1 MGAHRAQG
9 RAGTPTG
16 RTPTGQTTARV
27 LVGRGHWIPF
37 SASDLALVTEQA
49 KRELASASVQLKT
62 AENSL
67 VTSLCL
73 LRAAEA
79 TDPHRWGSVTV
90 SEPAR
95 ISAEGGEL
103 ADTGWTVVAAEAAHL
118 AQYLPRTGARPDIH
132 DLALAAILL
141 PSSMAAQAVPQGR
154 ESFGAIFESAGL
166 SVPGLLKAL
175 TQAAKAPAGALIMA
189 RQKFFDDRRALAELP
204 VGDWREWPNPA
215 YREARPSRVT
225 VRDITMTRA
234 ETMPRETLKGVRHR
248 SLLQENPVPEL
259 KQPASVTPGAGER
272 QRSVDGAAGRSL
284 LTAWSPSTRVLWWL
298 LRPLLTVTAAAA
310 CLLACRTGAGPI
322 LAVGSALL
330 VIVIRPI
337 RRWWAGLA
345 LALGC
350 LFVSPVAAGAVAA
363 RTLVTLAA
371 LLINGRGWDSGL
383 ARLVE
388 SRQRALGGS
397 DLADAWAAVEKQ
409 LTGPREIGFDFPLRE
424 LLEVLG
430 AAWCE
435 ADILI
440 FATTVVQVL
449 RGLLFRAWPFG
460 RIPSVELTLLYMLVV
475 ESATSLFFRTVA
487 MLSGGVAGFVLSRG
501 ATRWLMVIIGTVVAW
516 IWAKAQPRTLPQT
529 LARGL
534 PVTAVLS
541 VVMYFVLQS
550 PGLWTVL
557 ASTVMGMTIGFLNT
571 RALRL
576 RTRRTAVSPLPA
588 RLRYRRG
595 HRLWHAARA
604 AMNRGQPEAADRRWR
619 QLATG
624 SMPAHPEIR
633 VLSCAMLADLAL
645 DRAQWQEALD
655 WSDQAVAETP
665 VRSPAGYLTRVVR
678 ARVMLAAGN
687 PGQAV
692 ALLHEIQDA
701 GFAPRLYRDRIA
713 RLVLARALAM
723 TGDVKEARAVLSRIG
738 VGMPGAGLGPMIESE
753 AVVATMAGEHDRQ
766 AAAEQLKS
774 ALEWTSE
781 LQTPDTAASSGDNER
796 LDRAAARAWLALGNL
811 QLRLGESDEAESS
824 LRRAITTLPIP
835 AELANQATARVLLGC
850 ALAERRATSESLA
863 QISRG
868 LTELESTRGQLRNS
882 FLRSQL
888 VIQLDN
894 IYGRAL
900 DALQAQQATAMGA
913 GQIAAVLLESLRRD
927 ALAALLRQD
936 RTLELQPQAQVIQ
949 DRINAL
955 ESRAS
960 LTAEEK
966 GRLAALREGLGR
978 EISTS
983 YAKAYSPD
991 PVVLADIRRRAA
1003 HSHVLT
1009 FKIAQANQ
1017 ECLRGHTVWLPPE
1030 GEPHI
1035 AAVMLTSPDL
1045 LAAVG
1050 LLGQQN
1056 QAELMRKAQY
1066 PGDQEFQRWLDLGEN
1081 LLPAPLRARLRD
1093 ATRAEPIRLMIVPDG
1108 PLAAFPWAALRIA
1121 DGRHLV
1127 EVASIHVI
1135 PAMSLMEIVPPL
1147 QPGPVRSASS
1157 AGGRPILLHRDADA
1171 RDDMLALLSTAGK
1184 VLEARSR
1191 PEIESLLASGILSGA
1206 YFSVHGN
1213 GAGLDQNLQLYGGA
1227 QISAASALALRWPQ
1241 WLIFAS
1247 CIVGSLQMSAGAE
1260 PTGLVT
1266 SCLLGGASSVVA
1278 GVVEVHAGVADR
1290 ICVALAARLIH
1301 GWHPADALRQ
1311 AQLSFIESRD
1321 TASVHRWGGYI
1332 CVSRLAPPGHRNR
1345 RREGGSWEEGSWIE
1359 EPSVWPSR

>member
-1 MGAHRAQG
+1 
-9 RAGTPTG
+9 
-16 RTPTGQTTARV
+16 
-27 LVGRGHWIPF
+27 
-37 SASDLALVTEQA
+37 
-49 KRELASASVQLKT
+49 
-62 AENSL
+62 
-67 VTSLCL
+67 VTSLSL

-79 TDPHRWGSVTV
+79 ADPHRWGSVTV
-90 SEPAR
+90 TEPAR

-103 ADTGWTVVAAEAAHL
+103 AGTGWTVVAAEAAHL

-141 PSSMAAQAVPQGR
+141 PSSMAGQAVPQGR
-154 ESFGAIFESAGL
+154 ESFGAIFDSAGL

-215 YREARPSRVT
+215 YREARQPRVR
-225 VRDITMTRA
+225 VRDITVTRA
-234 ETMPRETLKGVRHR
+234 ETPARESLGGVRHR
-248 SLLQENPVPEL
+248 SLLQADPVPE
-259 KQPASVTPGAGER
+259 PAQLPSITPAAEER
-272 QRSVDGAAGRSL
+272 RRSADGAAGRSL
-284 LTAWSPSTRVLWWL
+284 LTAWSPLPRVLWWL
-298 LRPLLTVTAAAA
+298 LRPLLTVTAAVA
-310 CLLACRTGAGPI
+310 CLLTWGADAGPF

-330 VIVIRPI
+330 VIVIRPV

-350 LFVSPVAAGAVAA
+350 LFISPAAAAAVAA

-371 LLINGRGWDSGL
+371 LLINGPGWAPGL
-383 ARLVE
+383 ARLAE
-388 SRQRALGGS
+388 SRRRAIRGPG
-397 DLADAWAAVEKQ
+397 LADAWAAVEKQ
-409 LTGPREIGFDFPLRE
+409 LTGPREAGFDFPLDE
-424 LLEVLG
+424 LLDVLG

-435 ADILI
+435 ADILT

-460 RIPSVELTLLYMLVV
+460 RVPSVELTLLHMLVV
-475 ESATSLFFRTVA
+475 ESATSLFLRTA
-487 MLSGGVAGFVLSRG
+487 AALSGGAAGFVLAGTASTDLLSRG
-501 ATRWLMVIIGTVVAW
+501 ATRWLMMITGAVTAW

-534 PVTAVLS
+534 PVTAVLA
-541 VVMYFVLQS
+541 VVIYFVLGL
-550 PGLWTVL
+550 PGLWTLL
-557 ASTVMGMTIGFLNT
+557 ASTAAGMTIGFLNT

-576 RTRRTAVSPLPA
+576 RTRRSVVPPLPA
-588 RLRYRRG
+588 GLRHRRG
-595 HRLWHAARA
+595 HRLWDAARS
-604 AMNRGQPEAADRRWR
+604 AMNGGQPEAADRRWR

-692 ALLHEIQDA
+692 ALLREIQDA
-701 GFAPRLYRDRIA
+701 GFTRRLYRDRVA

-723 TGDVKEARAVLSRIG
+723 TGDVKEARAVLSRIR
-738 VGMPGAGLGPMIESE
+738 VGLSGAGLGPMIESE
-753 AVVATMAGEHDRQ
+753 AVVATMAGEQDMQ
-766 AAAEQLKS
+766 VAAERLKS

-781 LQTPDTAASSGDNER
+781 LQTPHAAASSGDNER

-811 QLRLGESDEAESS
+811 QLRLGESDQAESS
-824 LRRAITTLPIP
+824 FRRAITTLPIP

-850 ALAERRATSESLA
+850 ALAERRAARESLA

-888 VIQLDN
+888 VLQLDD

-900 DALQAQQATAMGA
+900 DALQARQATAMGA

-936 RTLELQPQAQVIQ
+936 RTLELQPQARLIQ
-949 DRINAL
+949 ERINAL

-960 LTAEEK
+960 LTAEETD
-966 GRLAALREGLGR
+966 RLAGLREALGR

-983 YAKAYSPD
+983 YAEAYSPD

-1009 FKIAQANQ
+1009 FKIAQADQ
-1017 ECLRGHTVWLPPE
+1017 ACLRGHTVWLPPD

-1035 AAVMLTSPDL
+1035 ATVMLTGPDL

-1050 LLGQQN
+1050 LLGQQE

-1066 PGDQEFQRWLDLGEN
+1066 PGDQEFHRWLDLGEK
-1081 LLPAPLRARLRD
+1081 LLPAPLRARLRA
-1093 ATRAEPIRLMIVPDG
+1093 ATRAQPIRLMIVPDG

-1135 PAMSLMEIVPPL
+1135 PAMSLMETVPPL

-1191 PEIESLLASGILSGA
+1191 PEIESVLASGILSGA

-1213 GAGLDQNLQLYGGA
+1213 GAGLDQNLQLSGGA

-1332 CVSRLAPPGHRNR
+1332 CVSRLAPPGHQNR
-1345 RREGGSWEEGSWIE
+1345 GREGGSWIE
-1359 EPSVWPSR
+1359 EPSVWPLR